1 MNGEYRTLSN
11 QGIESNVLFFGQ
23 EKCLPNYFFKGNNV
37 RNNYIIHYVQSGK
50 GTFSVA
56 NHHTVNLK
64 AGDIFIL
71 PKGVPC
77 FYQADGKQPWSY
89 FWIGFS
95 GVKIKTMLNNS
106 KLVNKYYLRQV
117 QESQTLASLKKLF
130 RAAHNQN
137 SLVNDVLIESL
148 IYKFFYH
155 LLTEYPE
162 QNKLKSKNSN
172 EELQLAINYLE
183 QNYINPACTI
193 TSVCHELDIS
203 RSYLY
208 NIFRQN
214 LNLTLSQFLTQLRME
229 KAKQNLL
236 NSSYTVQQIANTVGY
251 GDEFTFSKAFK
262 RYTGLSPKF
271 YRKKSNHQRIP
282 SLRGVFSR
290 TIVVNSYQ
298 KGFFS

>member
-1 MNGEYRTLSN
+1 M
-11 QGIESNVLFFGQ
+11 
-23 EKCLPNYFFKGNNV
+23 
-37 RNNYIIHYVQSGK
+37 
-50 GTFSVA
+50 
-56 NHHTVNLK
+56 
-64 AGDIFIL
+64 
-71 PKGVPC
+71 
-77 FYQADGKQPWSY
+77 
-89 FWIGFS
+89 
-95 GVKIKTMLNNS
+95 
-106 KLVNKYYLRQV
+106 
-117 QESQTLASLKKLF
+117 ASLKKLF

-214 LNLTLSQFLTQLRME
+214 LNLTPSQFLTQLRME

-271 YRKKSNHQRIP
+271 YRKKSNH
-282 SLRGVFSR
+282 
-290 TIVVNSYQ
+290 
-298 KGFFS
+298 